1 MGTKV
6 GRPVE
11 RFGKLVVGGVVGG
24 VVAGALDRRVILQP
38 ETPIEFPALASEKKL
53 SACLSLPPERAR

>member
-6 GRPVE
+6 GRAVE

-38 ETPIEFPALASEKKL
+38 ETPLESSALVSEMNL
-53 SACLSLPPERAR
+53 SVRPSLPPERAR